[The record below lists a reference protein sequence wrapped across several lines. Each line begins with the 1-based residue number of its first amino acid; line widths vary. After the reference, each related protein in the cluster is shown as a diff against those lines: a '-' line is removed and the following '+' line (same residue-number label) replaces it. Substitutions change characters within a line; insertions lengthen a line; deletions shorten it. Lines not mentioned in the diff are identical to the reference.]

1 MQASAAMHATK
12 CIANIANRHH
22 ILPLLPSLTRS
33 TPRKP
38 LNAPGPTRIYSGEAP
53 AAAEDTTLESTS
65 TTGLAPPREGY
76 RSFVMQGCEFLVRQT
91 PDGALDLAD
100 TFVLDEA
107 TGSSDRAS
115 TVGDIPSEPRF
126 YQPAEVCIE
135 YGGNILEGK
144 DESRTVLRVYL
155 ARILSEE
162 PYKVGLDEFYML
174 DSANRSLEKL
184 EIQRVAPID
193 APEHE
198 LRARIRDR
206 WVVIDTATS
215 LPSPEDTVQAAM
227 AGGTSMSKLEQE
239 ARARGEDVVP
249 SVGTSA
255 SAGRSPTTAAVATS
269 GRTKAGNA
277 GQDGEDG
284 QSGDYEENSDLLYDD
299 ELLKDFLVEVDDES
313 ETDFDED
320 GFGDMEME

>member
-1 MQASAAMHATK
+1 
-12 CIANIANRHH
+12 
-22 ILPLLPSLTRS
+22 
-33 TPRKP
+33 
-38 LNAPGPTRIYSGEAP
+38 
-53 AAAEDTTLESTS
+53 
-65 TTGLAPPREGY
+65 
-76 RSFVMQGCEFLVRQT
+76 MQGCEFLVRQT

-100 TFVLDEA
+100 TFVLDES
-107 TGSSDRAS
+107 TGSSARAS
-115 TVGDIPSEPRF
+115 TVGDIPSDPCF

-144 DESRTVLRVYL
+144 DESKTVIRVYL

-162 PYKVGLDEFYML
+162 PYKIGLDEFYML

-184 EIQRVAPID
+184 EIQRVAPED
-193 APEHE
+193 TPEHE

-215 LPSPEDTVQAAM
+215 LPSPEETVQAAM

-239 ARARGEDVVP
+239 ARARGEDVVHSSGSGAP
-249 SVGTSA
+249 A
-255 SAGRSPTTAAVATS
+255 PAAAG
-269 GRTKAGNA
+269 GGKKAGNV
-277 GQDGEDG
+277 GQDRED
-284 QSGDYEENSDLLYDD
+284 GDYEKDSDLLYDD